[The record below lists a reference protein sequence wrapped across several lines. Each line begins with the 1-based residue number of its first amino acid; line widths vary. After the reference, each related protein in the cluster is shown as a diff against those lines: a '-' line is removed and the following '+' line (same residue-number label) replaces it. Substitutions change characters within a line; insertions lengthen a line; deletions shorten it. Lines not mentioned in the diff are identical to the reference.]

1 MPFAVLIRNA
11 GGLARRAR
19 RGQGRRQATLPGH
32 HQPICRRGR
41 LSTAHGGLPI
51 RSPASGSQEHP
62 RWHQPCEDK
71 NRGRQEG
78 QSLLGK
84 DLHAPLK
91 GLRAN
96 IPADA
101 RDGAL
106 LALGWA
112 GALRRN
118 ELVSL
123 DWQEI

>member
-1 MPFAVLIRNA
+1 
-11 GGLARRAR
+11 
-19 RGQGRRQATLPGH
+19 
-32 HQPICRRGR
+32 
-41 LSTAHGGLPI
+41 
-51 RSPASGSQEHP
+51 
-62 RWHQPCEDK
+62 
-71 NRGRQEG
+71 
-78 QSLLGK
+78 
-84 DLHAPLK
+84 LHAPLK